1 MVFRLITQMFEF
13 ADGDLKLSKFM
24 FQISTKHCSTVLILR
39 YFQNIEKRR
48 LKMPREGV
56 YANNAKN
63 RALGRVGKPYGT
75 AVVSR

>member
-1 MVFRLITQMFEF
+1 MVLRLITQMFEF
-13 ADGDLKLSKFM
+13 ADGDLKLSMFI
-24 FQISTKHCSTVLILR
+24 FQISTKHCSTYSTLFSR
-39 YFQNIEKRR
+39 HRE
-48 LKMPREGV
+48 KMPREGV